1 MFKINEKSNKLKELN
16 HQKKQW
22 LLIDFVIEAIDW
34 HFRPKIDK
42 VFSKCTAT
50 LLGRFVPLPYQ
61 WLKMAKTAGVPLI
74 GNHKKSHEP
83 TEVRKKARVVLSWK
97 KLGIPC
103 EM

>member
-1 MFKINEKSNKLKELN
+1 
-16 HQKKQW
+16 
-22 LLIDFVIEAIDW
+22 
-34 HFRPKIDK
+34 
-42 VFSKCTAT
+42 
-50 LLGRFVPLPYQ
+50 LGRFVPLPYQ

-74 GNHKKSHEP
+74 GNHKKSPEP